1 MGSKSQSS
9 RPHLTRG
16 RVCRHSPGLG
26 AHARFRVY
34 GRRLIEWLAMLKHI
48 RWTDVEQEKLN
59 PLLDRQMITGEQLML
74 ARVLLKKGCV
84 VPEHSHV
91 NEQLTYIVE
100 GALKFWIDGKEIIVR
115 AGEVLCI
122 PPNMPH
128 KAEAVEDTVDVDVF
142 YPPRQD
148 WLSKS
153 DAYLRNAEPARR

>member
-1 MGSKSQSS
+1 
-9 RPHLTRG
+9 
-16 RVCRHSPGLG
+16 
-26 AHARFRVY
+26 
-34 GRRLIEWLAMLKHI
+34 MLKHT
-48 RWTDVEQEKLN
+48 RWDDVELETLN
-59 PLLDRQMITGEQLML
+59 PLLGRKMITGENLML

-100 GALKFWIDGKEIIVR
+100 GALKFWIDGKEIVVG

-122 PPNMPH
+122 PSNMPH
-128 KAEAVEDTVDVDVF
+128 KAEALEDTVDLDVF

-153 DAYLRNAEPARR
+153 DAYLRDPEPGAVKQGTPKRAPTRERDAALP